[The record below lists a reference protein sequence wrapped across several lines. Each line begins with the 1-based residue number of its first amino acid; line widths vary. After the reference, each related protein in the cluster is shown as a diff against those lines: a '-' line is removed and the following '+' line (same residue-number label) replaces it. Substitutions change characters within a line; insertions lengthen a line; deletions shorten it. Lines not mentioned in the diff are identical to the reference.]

1 MAPLVGVCTSQGDRL
16 RRPAVLIPA
25 LLLAAAARP
34 AAGQLKELDTRDLRL
49 VYFDPSLTYLT
60 PHVGRCFENAL
71 AFHRKLFDYRPSG
84 RVTVF
89 LDDFADYGNA
99 AATAVPRPF
108 VKVDVAPLS
117 FAFETVV
124 ANERMNWLMNHE
136 LVHVAAADQATGP
149 DRFFRG
155 LFRGTVAAVPQQPE
169 SILYF
174 YLTAPRAA
182 APRWYQ
188 EGLAVF
194 VETWMAGGQGRAQG
208 AYDEMAFRSL
218 VRDGAR
224 FYDPLGLVS
233 EGVKVDF
240 QTEVNSYLYGTR
252 FMSYLAQRYSP
263 ESVVRWG
270 ARGPA
275 SKAYYASQFE
285 NVFGLPLERAW
296 HEWEEWER
304 GFQQRNLDAI
314 RQYPLTPYHDLS
326 THALGSVSRAYLDP
340 QTQALYAGFNYP
352 GIVSHLGAIRLGD
365 GSLRRIADIK
375 GPRIY
380 TVTSLAWDPDSR
392 TLFYTPDNDAY
403 RDLVA
408 IDPATG
414 RRRTLLKDARIGELV
429 FDRADR
435 SLWGIRVL
443 NGIATLVKV
452 PYPYKDWTSVHAW
465 PYGEVAYD
473 LDVSPDGKLLSAS
486 VGDASGRQ
494 ALWVMSREALAR
506 GDATPVAS
514 FDFGAAIPSNF
525 VFSPDGRYLFGSSYY
540 TGVSNVF
547 RFEIATHALEAVSNA
562 ETGFFRPI
570 PLSNDELIVFRY
582 TGRGFVPARI
592 EAKPL
597 QDVKEI
603 TFLGQQIAEQH
614 PVVKEWKLGSPASVP
629 LESLIAGRGPYR
641 SLLGMDLESIYPVV
655 QGYKDFAAVGVRANF
670 SDPILLSRASLTASY
685 TPDADLP
692 AKERYHFQA
701 DLQRYDFTLGFR
713 WNGADF
719 YDLVGPTRTSLKGY
733 AAGVGWRRTLVYDQP
748 RQLDVEL
755 GATYYGD
762 LDRVPDYQGV
772 ATNFTS
778 ELATRARLSYRD
790 LRHSLGYVDEGEKG
804 VAWDLGWAGDRV
816 QGAFFPKVYGDL
828 DLGTQLPLHHSSV
841 WLRTSAGAAL
851 SGARDEPLAHFY
863 FGGFGNNWVDWR
875 NEQRYRETQS
885 LPGLEINELGG
896 KNYAKALLEWNLPPI
911 RFRGAG
917 KPGFYLT
924 WARPALFAT
933 VLATNLDD
941 SSLRRTVSNVGSQ
954 LDLRLGVLSRLEMT
968 LSAGYAL
975 AFESGQRRRSQAMVS
990 LKLLR

>member
-1 MAPLVGVCTSQGDRL
+1 VNRL
-16 RRPAVLIPA
+16 RRPAA
-25 LLLAAAARP
+25 LLLAPLLLAGAARP
-34 AAGQLKELDTRDLRL
+34 ALAQLKELDTKDLRL
-49 VYFDPSLTYLT
+49 VYFDPSLSYLT

-84 RVTVF
+84 KVTVL
-89 LDDFADYGNA
+89 LDDFSDYGNA

-136 LVHVAAADQATGP
+136 LVHVAAADQAAGS
-149 DRFFRG
+149 DRLFRG

-169 SILYF
+169 SVLYF

-208 AYDEMAFRSL
+208 AYDEMVFRSL
-218 VRDGAR
+218 VKDGAR

-252 FMSYLAQRYSP
+252 FLSYLAQRYSP
-263 ESVVRWG
+263 EAVVSWG
-270 ARGPA
+270 ARGPG
-275 SKAYYASQFE
+275 SRAYYASQFE
-285 NVFGLPLERAW
+285 HVFGLPLERAW
-296 HEWEEWER
+296 REWESWER
-304 GFQQRNLDAI
+304 AFQQKNLEAI
-314 RQYPLTPYHDLS
+314 RRYPLTPYRDLS
-326 THALGSVSRAYLDP
+326 KQAVGSVSRAYYDEKA
-340 QTQALYAGFNYP
+340 QALYAGFNYP
-352 GIVSHLGAIRLGD
+352 GVVSHLGAIALSD

-380 TVTSLAWDPDSR
+380 TVTSLAWDPDTR
-392 TLFYTPDNDAY
+392 TLFYTADNNAY
-403 RDLVA
+403 RDLIAV
-408 IDPATG
+408 DPVTG
-414 RRRTLLKDARIGELV
+414 RRRMLLRDARIGELA
-429 FDRADR
+429 FDRSDR
-435 SLWGIRVL
+435 SLWGVRTL

-452 PYPYKDWTSVHAW
+452 PYPYRDWTSVHAW
-465 PYGEVAYD
+465 PYGEVVYD
-473 LDVSPDGKLLSAS
+473 VDVAPDGKLLSAS

-494 ALWVMSREALAR
+494 SLRVMSTEALTR
-506 GDATPVAS
+506 GDATAVAS
-514 FDFGAAIPSNF
+514 FDFGSAIPSNF

-547 RFEIATHALEAVSNA
+547 RFEIATHALEAVSNT

-570 PLSNDELIVFRY
+570 PLSSDELIVLRY

-597 QDVKEI
+597 ADVNPI
-603 TFLGQQIAEQH
+603 TFLGQQIAEAH

-629 LESLIAGRGPYR
+629 LDTLVTGRGSYR
-641 SLLGMDLESIYPVV
+641 SLGKVGLESIYPVV
-655 QGYKDFAAVGVRANF
+655 QGYKDFAAVGLRANF
-670 SDPILLSRASLTASY
+670 SDPVMLNRASLTASY
-685 TPDADLP
+685 TPGGELP
-692 AKERYHFQA
+692 ARERTHVQA
-701 DLQRYDFTLGFR
+701 ELQRYDWSLGFR

-733 AAGVGWRRTLVYDQP
+733 AAGVGWRHALVYDEP
-748 RQLDVEL
+748 RELVLKLD
-755 GATYYGD
+755 ATYYGD
-762 LDRVPDYQGV
+762 LDRLPDYQGV
-772 ATNFTS
+772 ATSFTS

-804 VAWDLGWAGDRV
+804 VAWDLGYAGDSV
-816 QGAFFPKVYGDL
+816 KGAFFPRLYADL
-828 DLGTQLPLHHSSV
+828 DLGTQLPLRHSSV
-841 WLRTSAGAAL
+841 WLRTAAGTAL
-851 SGARDEPLAHFY
+851 RGARDEPFANFY
-863 FGGFGNNWVDWR
+863 FGGFRNNWVDWR
-875 NEQRYRETQS
+875 DEQRYREPS
-885 LPGLEINELGG
+885 AFPGLEINELGG
-896 KNYAKALLEWNLPPI
+896 RSFARAMLEWNLPPI
-911 RFRGAG
+911 RFRRVG

-924 WARPALFAT
+924 WARPAVFAT
-933 VLATNLDD
+933 ALVTNPDQP
-941 SSLRRTVSNVGSQ
+941 SLRRTIGNVGSQ
-954 LDLRLGVLSRLEMT
+954 LDFRLGVLSRLEMT
-968 LSAGYAL
+968 LSAGYAV
-975 AFESGQRRRSQAMVS
+975 AFESGRARRSEAMLS